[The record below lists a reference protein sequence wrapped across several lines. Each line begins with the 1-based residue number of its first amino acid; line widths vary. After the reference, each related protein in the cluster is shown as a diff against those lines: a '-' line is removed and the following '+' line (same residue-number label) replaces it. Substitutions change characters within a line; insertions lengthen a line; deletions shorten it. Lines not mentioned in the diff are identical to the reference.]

1 MDEKISVCQQLLKTH
16 LGNHSMGVTRQYQ
29 LDWPMGKAAGERSI
43 TYKAKD
49 AERVK
54 SVRIKKL
61 RGDQNA
67 A

>member
-1 MDEKISVCQQLLKTH
+1 
-16 LGNHSMGVTRQYQ
+16 MGVIRQYQ
-29 LDWPMGKAAGERSI
+29 LDWPMGKAAGERLI
-43 TYKAKD
+43 TYKAKE

>member
-1 MDEKISVCQQLLKTH
+1 MDAKIDACQQLLKTH
-16 LGNHSMGVTRQYQ
+16 LGNHSLGVTRRYQ
-29 LDWPMGKAAGERSI
+29 LDWPMGKSADERLI
-43 TYKAKD
+43 TYKAKE

-61 RGDQNA
+61 RGDQDA